1 MLLLFAKGPPHTSGF
16 KRLSNRS
23 CSAVQLAL
31 FCCFKWVFV
40 SRTVT
45 LVVRTPGRA
54 ARSGVPCCSCRWQF
68 AGSVLEAAVPAA
80 GAATTADAIN
90 VLCGSGSTL
99 RGASRDQWQTAVPLL
114 ACA

>member
-1 MLLLFAKGPPHTSGF
+1 MLLLFARGPPHTSGF

-40 SRTVT
+40 SRTGT
-45 LVVRTPGRA
+45 LVVRKPGRA

-68 AGSVLEAAVPAA
+68 AGSVLEAALPAA
-80 GAATTADAIN
+80 SAGTTADASS
-90 VLCGSGSTL
+90 VSCGSGSTL
-99 RGASRDQWQTAVPLL
+99 LGASRDQWQTAVPQQ
-114 ACA
+114 AGA